1 MLEISVNI
9 ALPPLN
15 KSFKAVV
22 PRPFSFFFFVWWD
35 PCRAINTNSH
45 IHNVFTWMAFFF
57 FTPCWLHKYDNTIFP
72 QKKTL
77 WSCNCWCV
85 GLISLSFFFSQF
97 QFSFVLPLKL
107 AEAGHYS
114 RSCIHYLQPL
124 ISGRV
129 VGCFNYLSVY
139 FDTTTSSKSKKK
151 RNGFWYCLKGWNNY
165 ARGLRTNLTPHHY
178 FMRDRM
184 LLLPCSPS
192 YTPLHTVLQT

>member
-22 PRPFSFFFFVWWD
+22 PRPFSFFFFCLVG
-35 PCRAINTNSH
+35 PLQSH
-45 IHNVFTWMAFFF
+45 QHKLPHSRCFHLNGFFF

-151 RNGFWYCLKGWNNY
+151 KKWFLI
-165 ARGLRTNLTPHHY
+165 
-178 FMRDRM
+178 
-184 LLLPCSPS
+184 LPER
-192 YTPLHTVLQT
+192 LE